1 LVIEVTMR
9 VAVLADV
16 HGNLPALEAVLAEVR
31 DAGAGLVVVAGDVLP
46 GPMGAECLAV
56 LESLDTPVRYL
67 SGNGERVTLDAVDR
81 KELTEVPAPY
91 RPAMEWCA
99 ATLTD
104 AQVTNVRLWPPT
116 VELAVEGLGHVHC
129 CHATPRSDT
138 EIVTRRTPEERVAP
152 AFLGVSA
159 PLVICGHTHLRMDR
173 SIAGHRVVNPGSVGM
188 PFDEP
193 GAHWLLLHAD
203 GPRFVHTRY
212 DLEAAAARIRATAY
226 PDAESF
232 AASYVV
238 KVPGE
243 ETILA
248 SFGS

>member
-1 LVIEVTMR
+1 MR
-9 VAVLADV
+9 VAVLADI
-16 HGNLPALEAVLAEVR
+16 HGNLPALDKVLEEVR
-31 DAGAGLVVVAGDVLP
+31 AAGVGLVVAAGDVLP
-46 GPMGAECLAV
+46 GPMGAECLARLGA
-56 LESLDTPVRYL
+56 LEVPVRYL

-91 RPAMEWCA
+91 RPAIEWCA
-99 ATLTD
+99 AQLTA
-104 AQVTNVRLWPPT
+104 AQVTQLRLWPPT
-116 VELAVEGLGHVHC
+116 VEVGVEGLGHVHC
-129 CHATPRSDT
+129 CHATPRSDS
-138 EIVTRRTPEERVAP
+138 EIVTRLTPEERIAP

-173 SIAGHRVVNPGSVGM
+173 TIAGHRIVNPGSVGM

-193 GAHWLLLHAD
+193 GAHWLLLD
-203 GPRFVHTRY
+203 VTGPRLVHTRY

-232 AASYVV
+232 AASYVL

-243 ETILA
+243 QVMLDALSA
-248 SFGS
+248 SIGDR